1 MKLMFPDDEMTAA
14 SETDLI
20 KTARPVL
27 VSEECKELIRLMLIR
42 DVDKRPYSWQV
53 ARHPWFNSE
62 NDSFYMLSS
71 YDNKWIHSIINETNE
86 SSSSL
91 ASLKYTDNKKKSKA
105 IPVRHTLKSQ
115 Y

>member
-42 DVDKRPYSWQV
+42 DVDKRPYSW
-53 ARHPWFNSE
+53 
-62 NDSFYMLSS
+62 
-71 YDNKWIHSIINETNE
+71 
-86 SSSSL
+86 
-91 ASLKYTDNKKKSKA
+91 
-105 IPVRHTLKSQ
+105 
-115 Y
+115 